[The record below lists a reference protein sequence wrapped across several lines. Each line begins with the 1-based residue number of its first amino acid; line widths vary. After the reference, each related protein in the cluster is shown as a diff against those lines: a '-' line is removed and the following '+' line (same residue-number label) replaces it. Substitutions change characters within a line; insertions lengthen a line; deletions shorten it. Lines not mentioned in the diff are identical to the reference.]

1 MKLKLFDG
9 IATLLGAIIGAGVLG
24 IPYVVAKAGVTPGL
38 VMILVLGIVCLIM
51 NLMLTEVVLRTHGDH
66 QLTGYA
72 RRYLGKWGGWLML
85 VSVVVGV
92 YGALAAYG
100 LGLGASLAHL
110 VGGSPAI
117 WMWIALGVLSILL
130 AQRLEIIELSERY
143 LSAGKVLLVVV
154 FAFIAFSSSQFTHYN
169 FTPVTSWTLPFGVIL
184 FSLLG
189 TAVIPEVREELWK
202 TPRLLGK
209 AVFWGSAIPIV
220 LYALFALA
228 VIGVTGSH
236 TTEIAS
242 VGLGTTLGTGA
253 LVLLNLFAVLAL
265 GSAFLALG
273 EALKKTYEED
283 YGRSEWFSFALTL
296 TPPALL
302 LLLGATSFIGILGLT
317 GAIAG
322 GIDGIVIVLMY
333 WEAKRK
339 GTRRPEFMLNLPKA
353 VDYVV
358 IAVFAAALVWGV
370 SHLF

>member
-1 MKLKLFDG
+1 
-9 IATLLGAIIGAGVLG
+9 
-24 IPYVVAKAGVTPGL
+24 
-38 VMILVLGIVCLIM
+38 
-51 NLMLTEVVLRTHGDH
+51 
-66 QLTGYA
+66 
-72 RRYLGKWGGWLML
+72 
-85 VSVVVGV
+85 
-92 YGALAAYG
+92 
-100 LGLGASLAHL
+100 
-110 VGGSPAI
+110 
-117 WMWIALGVLSILL
+117 
-130 AQRLEIIELSERY
+130 
-143 LSAGKVLLVVV
+143 
-154 FAFIAFSSSQFTHYN
+154 
-169 FTPVTSWTLPFGVIL
+169 
-184 FSLLG
+184 LLG